1 MITEETKTKFSL
13 PKSRIDFSYPS
24 RGHFQQSKFYRD
36 NFKRYSNKKYTL
48 LQTPDCNNKS
58 VRTRTASQISSDDDQ
73 HFGETKHVEVA
84 TLKKNFYKF
93 PRRKSTHSKERKYRT
108 RSPPHQLPHSP
119 IKETRKLGGSEFS
132 IIDSSEN
139 ESNMP
144 VFPNFPQVSNFRKS
158 ISGSGKQRRS
168 ESLSYNENP
177 ENPQKF
183 ISNIATLVSTSWN

>member
-13 PKSRIDFSYPS
+13 PKSRIDFSYLS
-24 RGHFQQSKFYRD
+24 RGHFQQPKFYRD
-36 NFKRYSNKKYTL
+36 NFERYSNKKYTL
-48 LQTPDCNNKS
+48 LQTPDYDNKS
-58 VRTRTASQISSDDDQ
+58 VRTASQISSDDQ

-84 TLKKNFYKF
+84 SLKKNFHKF
-93 PRRKSTHSKERKYRT
+93 PKTKSTHSKERKYRT
-108 RSPPHQLPHSP
+108 RNPPQLPHSP
-119 IKETRKLGGSEFS
+119 FKETRKLGGGSEFS
-132 IIDSSEN
+132 IIDRSEN

>member
-13 PKSRIDFSYPS
+13 PKSRIDFSYLS
-24 RGHFQQSKFYRD
+24 RGHFQQPKFYRG

-48 LQTPDCNNKS
+48 LLTPDYND
-58 VRTRTASQISSDDDQ
+58 RTRTDASQISLDDDQ
-73 HFGETKHVEVA
+73 HFGETKHVEVSS
-84 TLKKNFYKF
+84 LKKNFHKF
-93 PRRKSTHSKERKYRT
+93 PKTKSTHSKERKYRT
-108 RSPPHQLPHSP
+108 RSPPQLPHSL
-119 IKETRKLGGSEFS
+119 IKETRKLGGSSEFS
-132 IIDSSEN
+132 IIDRSEN

-177 ENPQKF
+177 QNPQKF